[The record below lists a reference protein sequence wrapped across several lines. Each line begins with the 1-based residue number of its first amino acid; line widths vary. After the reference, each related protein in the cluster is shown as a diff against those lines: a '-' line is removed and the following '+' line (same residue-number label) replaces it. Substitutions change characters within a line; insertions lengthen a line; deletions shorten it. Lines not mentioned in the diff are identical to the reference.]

1 MSTELVILDKYFKMW
16 ISGRKI
22 EAAVLRSEAIRKMYF
37 EEDSNCPVLRELIS
51 EESSDLEFRA
61 ETYSYD
67 DWVEYHKRD
76 NGNTKEF
83 TRINTLLML
92 KFNKDIDFEKAN
104 KLHKNECQL
113 IYKTQREVM
122 FEHFLILH
130 MTNAVITKSEEEGYT
145 KQELLD
151 YLLMQVELNGNQ
163 FKGLSEAVFAGKDL
177 SAYED
182 AVASMSDDVV
192 FDGGLNPDEDFE
204 HKNSYMTLAL
214 AYLYLG
220 KKEEAKRML
229 AGLEHVI
236 QPTFIYYW
244 TFRFLQKEIDNL

>member
-1 MSTELVILDKYFKMW
+1 MSKQLITLDKYFKSW
-16 ISGRKI
+16 ISGHKV
-22 EAAVLRSEAIRKMYF
+22 EAALLRTEAIRKMYF
-37 EEDSNCPVLRELIS
+37 EENENCPVLREFIS
-51 EESSDLEFRA
+51 EEASDLEFRA

-67 DWVEYHKRD
+67 DWIEYHKRD

-83 TRINTLLML
+83 SRINTLLML

-130 MTNAVITKSEEEGYT
+130 MTNVVIDKSEEDAYT
-145 KQELLD
+145 KEEILD
-151 YLLMQVELNGNQ
+151 YLLNQVELNGNQ

-177 SAYED
+177 SVYEK

-204 HKNSYMTLAL
+204 HKNSYMTMAL

-220 KKEEAKRML
+220 KNEDAKRML
-229 AGLEHVI
+229 ASLEQVI
-236 QPTFIYYW
+236 EPTFIYYW
-244 TFRFLQKEIDNL
+244 TFRFLQKEIDSL